1 MADTIFLRECLIEC
15 TGGRNGFDLLLVCSS
30 YLGAKT
36 RSCCLVWVVKNPANK
51 VFLYYILG
59 AARSLARS
67 GVPHAG
73 KSGRTLGTFCTE
85 S

>member
-1 MADTIFLRECLIEC
+1 MVGKGEFL
-15 TGGRNGFDLLLVCSS
+15 DLVSAWSAMVSFLVSDPGS
-30 YLGAKT
+30 
-36 RSCCLVWVVKNPANK
+36 RVKNMVSN
-51 VFLYYILG
+51 I
-59 AARSLARS
+59 ARS